1 MDSEKIKNSLID
13 EFYDEAEEIMDE
25 KLKTSEE
32 YMEFR
37 SKLSS
42 TGEKMAVLDE
52 DFFDFEIDT
61 LSIIE
66 QGESI
71 RENQKDKKEFILFIL
86 SSFILLSLLAIAV
99 MKIGSKILIIS
110 QIVMII
116 LTPWV
121 IIPILAIRRKR
132 SEV

>member
-13 EFYDEAEEIMDE
+13 EFYGEAEEITDE
-25 KLKTSEE
+25 KLKASKE

-52 DFFDFEIDT
+52 DIFDFDIDT

-86 SSFILLSLLAIAV
+86 SSFILLSLLAIAIIKV
-99 MKIGSKILIIS
+99 GSKILIIS
-110 QIVMII
+110 QLVMII
-116 LTPWV
+116 FTPWV

-132 SEV
+132 SEG